1 MFVQIIQGKIKDADL
16 LTRQLERW
24 RQEIKPE
31 ARGYLGSTGGIT
43 ADGTSIAMVR
53 FDSEAAARANSERPE
68 QGAWWNETE
77 KAFDGPVTFTES
89 SDTELLFDGGSN
101 NAGFVQVMQGKV
113 KDAAAFKKWQKDH
126 EGQLKQIR
134 PDLVG
139 GIDAYQP
146 DGSFTSVAYFTSEA
160 EARKNEKAMGED
172 PMMGEYMSHMDGEM
186 QFLDISKPD
195 ID

>member
-1 MFVQIIQGKIKDADL
+1 MFVQVIEGKIKDPDL
-16 LTRQLERW
+16 LQRQLDRW
-24 RQEIKPE
+24 RQEIKPG
-31 ARGYLGSTGGIT
+31 AKGYLGSTSGIT
-43 ADGTSIAMVR
+43 PDGTSIAVIR

-77 KAFDGPVTFTES
+77 KAFDGSVNFTET

-101 NAGFVQVMQGKV
+101 DAGFVQIMKGKA
-113 KDAAAFKKWQKDH
+113 KDPAAFRAWSQQH
-126 EGQLKQIR
+126 EGRLREIR
-134 PDLVG
+134 PDLIG
-139 GIDAYQP
+139 GIDAWLP
-146 DGSFTSVAYFTSEA
+146 DGRFISTAYFTSEA